1 MQYHS
6 FKQLIKFDLFNL
18 SLSKRHSQDTGDREI
33 LEIRLEEIEAVS
45 NLSLR

>member
-1 MQYHS
+1 MQYYS
-6 FKQLIKFDLFNL
+6 FKQQMKFDLFDL